1 MNHIKETLKSKNGD
15 AYIWL
20 CVIVVFISMLLSVLI
35 LYMGLL
41 SSGLA
46 YTLQIIA
53 QRDLDPTLASLLM
66 SLESVFAA
74 LFGAIFLGERL
85 LLREWLGG
93 ALVFAAVVL
102 SQLSDRITGPKRN
115 S

>member
-1 MNHIKETLKSKNGD
+1 MNHIKEALKDKNGD

-41 SSGLA
+41 SSGVA

-93 ALVFAAVVL
+93 VLVFAAVVL
-102 SQLSDRITGPKRN
+102 SQLSDRIIGSQK
-115 S
+115 